1 MLKAGEAG
9 GNRGLD
15 GVTANNLKVVM
26 TPGPKLHA
34 LLQYVYIYICIYM
47 YYIYKCIIYTHISVL
62 FDIIYN
68 IY

>member
-34 LLQYVYIYICIYM
+34 LLQYVYIYVYT
-47 YYIYKCIIYTHISVL
+47 CIIYINVL
-62 FDIIYN
+62 YI
-68 IY
+68 